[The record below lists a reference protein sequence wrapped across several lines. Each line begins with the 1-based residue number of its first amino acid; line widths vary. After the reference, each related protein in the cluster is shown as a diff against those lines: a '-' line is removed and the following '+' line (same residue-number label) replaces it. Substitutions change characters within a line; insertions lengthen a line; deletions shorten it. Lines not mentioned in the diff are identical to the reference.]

1 MSRWVWMSGNISSSS
16 RIIDG
21 IRWRTLTASSV
32 LVICSHHQVS
42 IEHCELGAM
51 LSSGDA
57 KVDLPVPWKSRQAGR
72 VQGLGAGTVMPSG
85 LWVWNS

>member
-1 MSRWVWMSGNISSSS
+1 MSGTISSSW

-32 LVICSHHQVS
+32 PVLHSHRQVS

-57 KVDLPVPWKSRQAGR
+57 EVDLPVPWESRQAELR
-72 VQGLGAGTVMPSG
+72 VTELGQSCPVDPGYTV
-85 LWVWNS
+85 L